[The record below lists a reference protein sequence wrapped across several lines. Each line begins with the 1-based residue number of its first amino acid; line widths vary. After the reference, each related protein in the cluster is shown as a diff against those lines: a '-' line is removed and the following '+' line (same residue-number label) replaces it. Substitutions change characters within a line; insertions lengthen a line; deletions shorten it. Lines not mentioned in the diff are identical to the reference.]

1 MVGNISNQL
10 LDELFKLAR
19 ETMVNEKIYPYVAM
33 VIKDGQVISRGHNTE
48 RETRDVTNQGDVV
61 AIRRAEAGL
70 DTGNLTGYTL
80 LGLFEPTIL
89 GFDVALWAGI
99 KSFAWCINSSSLPQH
114 YHKLNYNPLIYAK
127 NHPGEIEIVNGL
139 REKEG
144 LELVKLAKQQK
155 LYPDNL
161 L

>member
-1 MVGNISNQL
+1 MVGKISDLL
-10 LDELFKLAR
+10 LDELFALAR
-19 ETMVNEKIYPYVAM
+19 ETMEKLRMYPYVAL
-33 VIKDGQVISRGHNTE
+33 VTKDGQVISRGHNNE
-48 RETRDVTNQGDVV
+48 RETRDVTNHGDVV

-80 LGLFEPTIL
+80 LSLFEPTIL

-99 KSFAWCINSSSLPQH
+99 KSFAWCINSSSLPEH
-114 YHKLNYNPLIYAK
+114 YHKLNYDPLVYAA
-127 NHPGEIEIVNGL
+127 NHPGEIEIIHGM
-139 REKEG
+139 REKDG
-144 LELVKLAKQQK
+144 LALVKLAKRQK